1 MYELAPAASYGI
13 VMRSV
18 ILAFTLANCLVSPLW
33 AQTAPPLILAVGGE
47 PEGGF
52 DPVMG
57 WGRYGNP
64 LFQATLLKLDTDL
77 SLVGDLATAWTLS
90 EDRLTWTITL
100 RGDARFSDGTPLTA
114 ADVAFTFNTARA
126 AGGLADLTVLRE
138 ARVLAPD
145 TVALEL
151 TRPQITFVGHLASL
165 GIVPEASYGP
175 GYARQPV
182 GAGPF
187 QMVEWREGAQLIVE
201 PNPHWHG
208 GTIAFPRVSFV
219 FGDEA
224 TNLALARAGT
234 AQLVAVSPL
243 DADTPPA
250 GMTALHVPTVD
261 NRGVMFPMVAGGQ
274 TTEGG
279 KPKGNDVTADRA
291 IRVALNQLLD
301 RDALVALAL
310 NGHGAPAFGPVDK
323 LPWDNPA
330 AHVPGA
336 DLAAAVATLE
346 EAGWVMGRDG
356 VRVRGGLRATF
367 SLVYPA
373 SDSLRQALALGV
385 AQQARAAGIAIEPA
399 GKGWDDMATMMHSQ
413 AVLFGWGAHDPSEI
427 FALYHGSFAG
437 VDWFN
442 TGFYQ
447 NPVVDAHFDAAQ
459 AAASFEASLRHWQAA
474 QWDGQT
480 GFGARGDAAWA
491 WLVNIDHNYWVNA
504 CLDLGPMQ
512 IHPHGHGFPITH
524 GLQHWKWTCP

>member
-1 MYELAPAASYGI
+1 
-13 VMRSV
+13 
-18 ILAFTLANCLVSPLW
+18 
-33 AQTAPPLILAVGGE
+33 
-47 PEGGF
+47 
-52 DPVMG
+52 
-57 WGRYGNP
+57 
-64 LFQATLLKLDTDL
+64 
-77 SLVGDLATAWTLS
+77 
-90 EDRLTWTITL
+90 
-100 RGDARFSDGTPLTA
+100 
-114 ADVAFTFNTARA
+114 
-126 AGGLADLTVLRE
+126 
-138 ARVLAPD
+138 
-145 TVALEL
+145 
-151 TRPQITFVGHLASL
+151 
-165 GIVPEASYGP
+165 
-175 GYARQPV
+175 
-182 GAGPF
+182 
-187 QMVEWREGAQLIVE
+187 MVEWREGAQLIVE

-208 GTIAFPRVSFV
+208 GAIAFPRVTFV

-243 DADTPPA
+243 DADAPPE
-250 GMTALHVPTVD
+250 GMVALHVPTVD

-346 EAGWVMGRDG
+346 EAGWVMGSDG
-356 VRVRGGLRATF
+356 VRVRGGLRAAFT
-367 SLVYPA
+367 LVYPA
-373 SDSLRQALALGV
+373 ADSLRQALALGV

-399 GKGWDDMATMMHSQ
+399 GKGWDDIATLMHSQ

-437 VDWFN
+437 VEWFN

-459 AAASFEASLRHWQAA
+459 AAASFEASLPHWQAA

-491 WLVNIDHNYWVNA
+491 WLVNVDHSYWVNA

-524 GLQHWKWTCP
+524 GLQDWKWTCP